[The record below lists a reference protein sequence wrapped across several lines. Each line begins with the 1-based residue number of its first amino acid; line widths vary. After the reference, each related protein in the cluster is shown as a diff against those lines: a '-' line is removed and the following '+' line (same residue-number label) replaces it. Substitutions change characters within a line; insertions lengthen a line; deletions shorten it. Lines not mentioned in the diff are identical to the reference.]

1 MVQAANWLVKN
12 DSLYKDEGVT
22 FNESW
27 LEKCS
32 TDNNVSDVNETNIN
46 TADVIIED
54 DDNWNELHSINY

>member
-1 MVQAANWLVKN
+1 VVQAANWLVKN
-12 DSLYKDEGVT
+12 DSLYKDEGIT

-27 LEKCS
+27 LEKFS
-32 TDNNVSDVNETNIN
+32 TDNIVSDVNETNN